1 MSFSCFASYTRYSRV
16 VLVTRLDKGLPKQ
29 KLFRRALTVSTIDK
43 RENVRIIFPSQHTG
57 CDVMVDVI
65 TSSESFGDS
74 CDILHMN
81 DGVGNWLAG
90 DGISHN
96 ALDSGMNLMQEN
108 L

>member
-1 MSFSCFASYTRYSRV
+1 MSPFV
-16 VLVTRLDKGLPKQ
+16 NN
-29 KLFRRALTVSTIDK
+29 RRHVPVCIVNK
-43 RENVRIIFPSQHTG
+43 ENVRILFPSQHTG

-74 CDILHMN
+74 RDVLHMN

-90 DGISHN
+90 DGIFHN
-96 ALDSGMNLMQEN
+96 ALDAGMNLIQKS